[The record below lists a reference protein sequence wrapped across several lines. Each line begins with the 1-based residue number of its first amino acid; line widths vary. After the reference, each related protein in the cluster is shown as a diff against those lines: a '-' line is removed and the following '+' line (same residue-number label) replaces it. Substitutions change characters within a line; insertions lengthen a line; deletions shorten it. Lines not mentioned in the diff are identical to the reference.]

1 MRPLRILLFTLF
13 LGFLSHLTWSQGHDV
28 LPAAPGDAVKVA
40 KFFPNPA
47 TEYLNLKFE
56 TSLAK
61 DVKVTVH
68 NIIGNIIEVEIEVVE
83 DQELRLKVKDLPAGV
98 YLLALKEDGRAQSC
112 IKFLK
117 R

>member
-1 MRPLRILLFTLF
+1 MRPLKTLLFTLV
-13 LGFLSHLTWSQGHDV
+13 LGFLTHLTWAQGHDV
-28 LPAAPGDAVKVA
+28 FPAGPGEPVKVT

-56 TSLAK
+56 SSMAK
-61 DVKVTVH
+61 DVKVSVH
-68 NIIGNIIEVEIEVVE
+68 NIIGNVIEVESEVVE

>member
-1 MRPLRILLFTLF
+1 MRPLRILLFTLV
-13 LGFLSHLTWSQGHDV
+13 LGLLTHFAFAQGHDTF
-28 LPAAPGDAVKVA
+28 PAGPGEPVKVL
-40 KFFPNPA
+40 KIFPNPA
-47 TEYLNLKFE
+47 TEYLNVKFE
-56 TSLAK
+56 SSQAK

-68 NIIGNIIEVEIEVVE
+68 NIIGNIIDVESEVVQ

-98 YLLALKEDGRAQSC
+98 YLLALKEDGKAQSC

>member
-1 MRPLRILLFTLF
+1 MRPLRILLFTLV
-13 LGFLSHLTWSQGHDV
+13 LGCLSHAGWAQAHDGY
-28 LPAAPGDAVKVA
+28 PSGSGEPIKVV

-47 TEYLNLKFE
+47 TEYLNVKFE
-56 TSLAK
+56 SSQAK

-68 NIIGNIIEVEIEVVE
+68 NIIGNVLDVESEVVE
-83 DQELRLKVKDLPAGV
+83 DQELRLKVKDLPSGV
-98 YLLALKEDGRAQSC
+98 YLLALKEDGRTQSC